1 MKNVLA
7 INSIFKLILKHKYY
21 YIITFVL
28 TCVFTLMHASSVKK
42 KYETFIYVHISPT
55 YYAVKSPTYHAVKP
69 PAYLKEDKSFRVY
82 LKLFEERFFDK
93 KKLISFFGLDYYNNI
108 FKTTKDANIVF
119 RNNDFLKIDV
129 ADNFI
134 KIFIDSNDLKFIQI
148 FTNYLNRLNFELT
161 KEIIEIEAYSQID
174 MQDVVDN
181 KNLNLN
187 PDLVALIKEQKREA
201 KLKKYILDNNL
212 QLFLIDN
219 PTEPKLIYP
228 IITQLFINYF
238 LVLNVIL
245 FLFLKERKKNIKE
258 KFDQ

>member
-55 YYAVKSPTYHAVKP
+55 YYAIKSPG
-69 PAYLKEDKSFRVY
+69 YLEEKSFRVY

-187 PDLVALIKEQKREA
+187 PDLVALIKEQKRVA

-245 FLFLKERKKNIKE
+245 FLFLFLKERKKNIKE

>member
-55 YYAVKSPTYHAVKP
+55 FHVVKTT
-69 PAYLKEDKSFRVY
+69 AYLKDKSFRVY
-82 LKLFEERFFDK
+82 LNLFEERFFDK

-108 FKTTKDANIVF
+108 FKTTKDPNIVF

-161 KEIIEIEAYSQID
+161 KEINEIEVYSQID

-201 KLKKYILDNNL
+201 KLKKYMLDNNL
-212 QLFLIDN
+212 QLFLIDI

-228 IITQLFINYF
+228 IITKLFINYF

-245 FLFLKERKKNIKE
+245 FLFLFLKERKKI
-258 KFDQ
+258 

>member
-1 MKNVLA
+1 
-7 INSIFKLILKHKYY
+7 
-21 YIITFVL
+21 
-28 TCVFTLMHASSVKK
+28 
-42 KYETFIYVHISPT
+42 
-55 YYAVKSPTYHAVKP
+55 
-69 PAYLKEDKSFRVY
+69 
-82 LKLFEERFFDK
+82 
-93 KKLISFFGLDYYNNI
+93 
-108 FKTTKDANIVF
+108 
-119 RNNDFLKIDV
+119 
-129 ADNFI
+129 
-134 KIFIDSNDLKFIQI
+134 
-148 FTNYLNRLNFELT
+148 
-161 KEIIEIEAYSQID
+161 

-212 QLFLIDN
+212 QLFLIDI

-245 FLFLKERKKNIKE
+245 FLFLFLKERKKNIKE